1 MSLNPVEKLRS
12 EHTNMGRVLSLI
24 RLQLDQ
30 VARHAP
36 LDFTLLANSFYYMR
50 KYPSVV
56 HHPKEDRLFER
67 LLQLGAPLEKEID
80 QLLRQHK
87 EIYALED
94 ELIELALAAQVSVRD
109 GAAHLLELGR
119 RYLLTHFQHMQ
130 TEEGTVFPMALRRL
144 KLHDWKR
151 IHAQFEHI
159 DDPLF
164 GPKVGERYHHLYD
177 FLLRTATAD
186 GYGLSPMNARRRVH
200 LVQDA
205 TEFHK
210 P

>member
-1 MSLNPVEKLRS
+1 MSLNPVEKLHR
-12 EHTNMGRVLSLI
+12 EHTNMGRVLALI

-30 VARHAP
+30 VARYAE

-56 HHPKEDRLFER
+56 HHPKEDLLFER
-67 LLQLGAPLEKEID
+67 LLQLGAPLEEEIG
-80 QLLRQHK
+80 QLLRQHE

-94 ELIELALAAQVSVRD
+94 QLIELALAAQDSERN
-109 GAAHLLELGR
+109 GASRLLELGR
-119 RYLLTHFQHMQ
+119 MYLLTHFQHMQ

-144 KLHDWKR
+144 KPRDWKR

-164 GPKVGERYHHLYD
+164 GPKVDERYHHLYD
-177 FLLRTATAD
+177 FLIRSAAEE
-186 GYGLSPMNARRRVH
+186 GYGVNLMNASRPS
-200 LVQDA
+200 
-205 TEFHK
+205 TERTGEIRK
-210 P
+210 PR